1 LRGTPIKA
9 VLPVLVSMLATITTS
24 VRSPCLSGPPSLP
37 RIRTLRR
44 LLPTQGSA
52 EGVAVGLGAG
62 AAALGLMDSMA
73 GGAAD
78 APLPGE
84 QAASPLAA
92 RVRDTQAAVRF
103 MTAP

>member
-1 LRGTPIKA
+1 
-9 VLPVLVSMLATITTS
+9 
-24 VRSPCLSGPPSLP
+24 
-37 RIRTLRR
+37 LRR